1 MDKEYLS
8 VSGQFQSEFIVER
21 SRFISYCDRVKSEEE
36 AREFVE
42 KIKKQNS
49 LATHNCYAF
58 IADETANLMRFSDDG
73 EPQGTAGVPI
83 LDVIKNRNLR
93 QTAVVVT
100 RYFGG
105 IKLGAGGLC
114 RAYSRA
120 ASDVLD
126 VAKIV
131 KNIPSV
137 EMIIDIGYDKYP
149 TLLRF
154 LNGRTLIN
162 AGNDFGDFVKV
173 KIKIPKTDADE
184 FIKDITDYFLGK
196 VSPIIGESSYE
207 EY

>member
-8 VSGQFQSEFIVER
+8 VSGQFQSEFIIER
-21 SRFISYCDRVKSEEE
+21 SRFISYCDRVRSEEE
-36 AREFVE
+36 ARAFVD

-58 IADETANLMRFSDDG
+58 IADENANLMRFSDDG

-93 QTAVVVT
+93 QTVVVVT

-126 VAKIV
+126 AAKIV

-137 EMIIDIGYDKYP
+137 QMTINVGYDKYP
-149 TLLRF
+149 ALLRF

-162 AGNDFGDFVKV
+162 VGNDFGDSVAV
-173 KIKIPKTDADE
+173 TIKIPQGDVE
-184 FIKDITDYFLGK
+184 LFIKDITDCFLGK
-196 VSPIIGESSYE
+196 ITPIIGERTYE

>member
-36 AREFVE
+36 ARAFVE

-120 ASDVLD
+120 ASDV
-126 VAKIV
+126 VYAWPGAVVSAVTPKIAAQLTA
-131 KNIPSV
+131 
-137 EMIIDIGYDKYP
+137 IDIIKEICVPGK
-149 TLLRF
+149 
-154 LNGRTLIN
+154 IIS
-162 AGNDFGDFVKV
+162 FV
-173 KIKIPKTDADE
+173 
-184 FIKDITDYFLGK
+184 GK
-196 VSPIIGESSYE
+196 NKA
-207 EY
+207 